1 MQILSSINIDLQ
13 RPRAPIVV
21 HAKQGDKLT
30 RGVVVKLYNNGTAWT
45 IPTEVTDVFVA
56 FCKPDGKGGTYNK
69 LPDNTTPACT
79 KTGNTIT
86 AKFAPQVLTCAG
98 CVRVDL
104 KMVNAAEDVLKT
116 FGFYVQVEEDA
127 ESGIKSEDYWKN
139 ATLAGL
145 QAKIGDLENLQT
157 SEKGSVVDAINEVI
171 PDLFFCP
178 TFKVSTS
185 VGIEYDID
193 GCEWYPHQNPHVGAI
208 VVGSN
213 GYTAVVTQ
221 TGDHTLTKSLGTQIF
236 VPLMSARD
244 VTYNGNI
251 GNAEPKNVDGAIKA
265 LLETI
270 DAMPV
275 PTVRKAD
282 VNDVLAVETVDAAG
296 TPTKWRYQNMPD
308 SLFFAPEIEIPAKPY
323 SAGDA
328 TTEINLSGYALL
340 PENAVRVGATV
351 VGKNGYMA
359 EVAALDEEGDP
370 IVRSTGHRLIDTL
383 ANDATADYAAS
394 GASSVE
400 AWATMAKTGDASQYR
415 VAAGQYRVTDAGD
428 VYTVRIVDSTYTSW
442 TVRRVSIAV
451 GDDEAN
457 AYVDVYTCNAPG
469 TQIHHVLGVGSDD
482 SAIVI
487 GGKRYP
493 LVTSPETEG
502 NILTAAKNTAGVV
515 VPQWAA
521 KPTYKADEIKATVPY
536 GDETAK
542 DVQYALDMLAANLSN
557 VSVPA
562 VTASDNGA
570 FLRVVNGA
578 WAAAQ
583 LTDVSEVGA

>member
-98 CVRVDL
+98 LVRVDL

-157 SEKGSVVDAINEVI
+157 SEKGSVVGAINEVI

-178 TFKVSTS
+178 DFKVWTGI
-185 VGIEYDID
+185 GIEETID
-193 GCEWYPHQNPHVGAI
+193 RYEWYPHQNPHVGAI

-213 GYTAVVTQ
+213 GYTAVVTR

-236 VPLMSARD
+236 VPLMSAHD

-251 GNAEPKNVDGAIKA
+251 GDYEPKNVSGAFEA
-265 LLETI
+265 VMNTI
-270 DAMPV
+270 DSKLDGIAP
-275 PTVRKAD
+275 PAD
-282 VNDVLAVETVDAAG
+282 
-296 TPTKWRYQNMPD
+296 M
-308 SLFFAPEIEIPAKPY
+308 S
-323 SAGDA
+323 
-328 TTEINLSGYALL
+328 
-340 PENAVRVGATV
+340 
-351 VGKNGYMA
+351 
-359 EVAALDEEGDP
+359 
-370 IVRSTGHRLIDTL
+370 
-383 ANDATADYAAS
+383 ADYAES
-394 GASSVE
+394 GAQSVK
-400 AWATMAKTGDASQYR
+400 AWATMAKTGDTTKYR
-415 VAAGQYRVTDAGD
+415 VAAGEYRVTDAGD

-493 LVTSPETEG
+493 LATSPETEG
-502 NILTAAKNTAGVV
+502 NILTAVKNVAGIV

-521 KPTYKADEIKATVPY
+521 KPTYTADEIKATVPY

-542 DVQYALDMLAANLSN
+542 NVQYALDMLAANLAKVN
-557 VSVPA
+557 VPA
-562 VTASDNGA
+562 VTAADNDA
-570 FLRVVNGA
+570 FMRVVNGK

>member
-13 RPRAPIVV
+13 RPRAPIIV

-30 RGVVVKLYNNGTAWT
+30 RGVVVKLYNNGAAWT

-98 CVRVDL
+98 LVRVDL

-157 SEKGSVVDAINEVI
+157 SEKGSVVGAINEVI

-193 GCEWYPHQNPHVGAI
+193 GREWYPHQNPHVGAI

-244 VTYNGNI
+244 VEYSGNI
-251 GNAEPKNVDGAIKA
+251 GDYAPKNVSAA
-265 LLETI
+265 FE
-270 DAMPV
+270 
-275 PTVRKAD
+275 
-282 VNDVLAVETVDAAG
+282 AVMNT
-296 TPTKWRYQNMPD
+296 
-308 SLFFAPEIEIPAKPY
+308 
-323 SAGDA
+323 
-328 TTEINLSGYALL
+328 
-340 PENAVRVGATV
+340 
-351 VGKNGYMA
+351 
-359 EVAALDEEGDP
+359 LDEKLDGIAPPADM
-370 IVRSTGHRLIDTL
+370 S
-383 ANDATADYAAS
+383 ADYAAS
-394 GASSVE
+394 GAQSVK
-400 AWATMAKTGDASQYR
+400 AWATMAKTGDTTKYR

-469 TQIHHVLGVGSDD
+469 AQIHHVLGVGSDD

-493 LVTSPETEG
+493 LATSPETEG
-502 NILTAAKNTAGVV
+502 NILTAVKNVAGIV

-521 KPTYKADEIKATVPY
+521 KPTYTADEIRATVPY
-536 GDETAK
+536 DDETAK
-542 DVQYALDMLAANLSN
+542 NVQYALDMLAANLAKVN
-557 VSVPA
+557 VPA
-562 VTASDNGA
+562 VTAADNGA
-570 FLRVVNGA
+570 FMRVVNGA

>member
-13 RPRAPIVV
+13 RPRAPIIV

-45 IPTEVTDVFVA
+45 IPTEVTDVFVT
-56 FCKPDGKGGTYNK
+56 FCKSDGKGGTYNK

-98 CVRVDL
+98 LVRVDL

-178 TFKVSTS
+178 TFKVWTG
-185 VGIEYDID
+185 VGIEDAID
-193 GCEWYPHQNPHVGAI
+193 GHELYPHQNPHVGAI

-236 VPLMSARD
+236 VPLMSAHD
-244 VTYNGNI
+244 VTYNGKI
-251 GNAEPKNVDGAIKA
+251 GVYEPKNVSAAFEAVIN
-265 LLETI
+265 TI
-270 DAMPV
+270 DAIPV
-275 PTVRKAD
+275 PSARKAD
-282 VNDVLAVETVDAAG
+282 LDDVLAVSAVDAAG
-296 TPTKWRYQNMPD
+296 VPTAWRYRNMPYN
-308 SLFFAPEIEIPAKPY
+308 LFFAPEVDIPAKPY

-328 TTEINLSGYALL
+328 TTEINLGGYALL
-340 PENAVRVGATV
+340 PENAVRVGETV

-359 EVAALDEEGDP
+359 EVAALDEDGDP
-370 IVRSTGHRLIDTL
+370 IVRSTGDRLIDL
-383 ANDATADYAAS
+383 PSNDATADYAES
-394 GASSVE
+394 GAQSVK
-400 AWATMAKTGDASQYR
+400 AWATMAKTGDAAQYR
-415 VAAGQYRVTDAGD
+415 VAAGEYRVTDAGD
-428 VYTVRIVDSTYTSW
+428 VCTVRIVDSTYTSW
-442 TVRRVSIAV
+442 TIRRVEIVSS
-451 GDDEAN
+451 DDEAN
-457 AYVDVYTCNAPG
+457 AYWSIYTATKPG
-469 TQIHHVLGVGSDD
+469 LISYESIGIAGDGGS
-482 SAIVI
+482 ITLQ
-487 GGKRYP
+487 GKLYQLPP
-493 LVTSPETEG
+493 LVT
-502 NILTAAKNTAGVV
+502 AA
-515 VPQWAA
+515 
-521 KPTYKADEIKATVPY
+521 
-536 GDETAK
+536 
-542 DVQYALDMLAANLSN
+542 
-557 VSVPA
+557 
-562 VTASDNGA
+562 DNGS

>member
-13 RPRAPIVV
+13 RPRAPIIV

-30 RGVVVKLYNNGTAWT
+30 RGVVVKLYDNGTAWT

-56 FCKPDGKGGTYNK
+56 FCKSDGKGGTYNK

-98 CVRVDL
+98 LVRVDL

-157 SEKGSVVDAINEVI
+157 SEKGSVVGAINEVI

-178 TFKVSTS
+178 DFKVWTGI
-185 VGIEYDID
+185 GIEETID
-193 GCEWYPHQNPHVGAI
+193 RYEWYPHQNPHVGAI

-213 GYTAVVTQ
+213 GYTAVVTR

-236 VPLMSARD
+236 VPLMSAHD

-251 GNAEPKNVDGAIKA
+251 GDYEPKNVSAA
-265 LLETI
+265 FEAVMNTI
-270 DAMPV
+270 DSKLDGIAP
-275 PTVRKAD
+275 PAD
-282 VNDVLAVETVDAAG
+282 
-296 TPTKWRYQNMPD
+296 M
-308 SLFFAPEIEIPAKPY
+308 S
-323 SAGDA
+323 
-328 TTEINLSGYALL
+328 
-340 PENAVRVGATV
+340 
-351 VGKNGYMA
+351 
-359 EVAALDEEGDP
+359 
-370 IVRSTGHRLIDTL
+370 
-383 ANDATADYAAS
+383 ADYAES
-394 GASSVE
+394 GAQSVK
-400 AWATMAKTGDASQYR
+400 AWATMANTGDAAQYR

-493 LVTSPETEG
+493 LATSPETEG
-502 NILTAAKNTAGVV
+502 NILTAVKNVAGIV

-521 KPTYKADEIKATVPY
+521 KPTYTADEIKATVPY

-542 DVQYALDMLAANLSN
+542 NVQYALDMLAANLAKVN
-557 VSVPA
+557 VPA
-562 VTASDNGA
+562 VTAADNGS

>member
-13 RPRAPIVV
+13 RPRAPIIV

-30 RGVVVKLYNNGTAWT
+30 RGVVVKLYNNGAAWT

-56 FCKPDGKGGTYNK
+56 FCKSDGKGGTYNK

-98 CVRVDL
+98 LVRVDL

-157 SEKGSVVDAINEVI
+157 SEKGSVVGAINEVI

-178 TFKVSTS
+178 TFKVWTGI
-185 VGIEYDID
+185 GIEETID
-193 GCEWYPHQNPHVGAI
+193 GYEWYPHQNPHVGAI

-236 VPLMSARD
+236 VPLMSAHD
-244 VTYNGNI
+244 VTYNGKI
-251 GNAEPKNVDGAIKA
+251 GDYEPKNVSAAFEAVIN
-265 LLETI
+265 TI
-270 DAMPV
+270 DSKLDGIAP
-275 PTVRKAD
+275 PAD
-282 VNDVLAVETVDAAG
+282 
-296 TPTKWRYQNMPD
+296 M
-308 SLFFAPEIEIPAKPY
+308 S
-323 SAGDA
+323 
-328 TTEINLSGYALL
+328 
-340 PENAVRVGATV
+340 
-351 VGKNGYMA
+351 
-359 EVAALDEEGDP
+359 
-370 IVRSTGHRLIDTL
+370 
-383 ANDATADYAAS
+383 ADYAES
-394 GASSVE
+394 GAQSVK
-400 AWATMAKTGDASQYR
+400 AWATMAKTGSTTQYR
-415 VAAGQYRVTDAGD
+415 VAAGEYRVTDAGD

-442 TVRRVSIAV
+442 MVRRVSIAV

-493 LVTSPETEG
+493 LATSPETEG
-502 NILTAAKNTAGVV
+502 NILTAVKNVAGMV

-521 KPTYKADEIKATVPY
+521 KPTYTADEIKATVPY

-542 DVQYALDMLAANLSN
+542 NVQYALDMLAANLAKVN
-557 VSVPA
+557 VPA
-562 VTASDNGA
+562 VTAADNGA
-570 FLRVVNGA
+570 FMRVVNGK

>member
-98 CVRVDL
+98 RVRVDL

-145 QAKIGDLENLQT
+145 QAKIGDLKNLQT
-157 SEKGSVVDAINEVI
+157 SEKGSVVGAINEVI

-193 GCEWYPHQNPHVGAI
+193 GREWYPHQNPHVGAI

-236 VPLMSARD
+236 APLMSARD
-244 VTYNGNI
+244 VAYNGNI
-251 GNAEPKNVDGAIKA
+251 GDAEPKNVDGAIKA

-282 VNDVLAVETVDAAG
+282 VFDVLAVEAVDAAG
-296 TPTKWRYQNMPD
+296 TPTKWRYRNMPD
-308 SLFFAPEIEIPAKPY
+308 SLFFALEVDIPAKPY

-328 TTEINLSGYALL
+328 TTEINLAGYALL
-340 PENAVRVGATV
+340 PENNVRVGEMV

-359 EVAALDEEGDP
+359 KVAALDEEGDP
-370 IVRSTGHRLIDTL
+370 IVRSTGERLIDTL

-394 GASSVE
+394 GAQSVK

-428 VYTVRIVDSTYTSW
+428 VYTVHIVDSTYTSW

-482 SAIVI
+482 GAIVI

-515 VPQWAA
+515 VPQWSA

-542 DVQYALDMLAANLSN
+542 DVQYALDMLAANLSKVN
-557 VSVPA
+557 VPA
-562 VTASDNGA
+562 VTAADNGA
-570 FLRVVNGA
+570 FLRVVNGK

>member
-13 RPRAPIVV
+13 RPRAPIIV
-21 HAKQGDKLT
+21 HAKQGDKFT

-56 FCKPDGKGGTYNK
+56 FCKSDGKGGTYNK

-98 CVRVDL
+98 LVRVDL

-127 ESGIKSEDYWKN
+127 ESGITSEDYWKN

-145 QAKIGDLENLQT
+145 QAKIGDLENLHT
-157 SEKGSVVDAINEVI
+157 SEKGSVVGAINEVI

-178 TFKVSTS
+178 TFKVWTGI
-185 VGIEYDID
+185 GIEETID
-193 GCEWYPHQNPHVGAI
+193 GYEWYPHQNPHVGAI
-208 VVGSN
+208 VVGGN
-213 GYTAVVTQ
+213 GYTAVVTR

-244 VTYNGNI
+244 VTYNGKI
-251 GNAEPKNVDGAIKA
+251 GDYEPKNVSAA
-265 LLETI
+265 FEAVLNTI
-270 DAMPV
+270 DAIPV
-275 PTVRKAD
+275 PSARKAD
-282 VNDVLAVETVDAAG
+282 LDDVLAVSAVDAAG
-296 TPTKWRYQNMPD
+296 APTAWQYRNMPYN
-308 SLFFAPEIEIPAKPY
+308 LFFAPEVDIPAKPY

-328 TTEINLSGYALL
+328 TTEINLDGYALL
-340 PENAVRVGATV
+340 PENNVRVGETV

-359 EVAALDEEGDP
+359 EVSALDEDGSP
-370 IVRSTGHRLIDTL
+370 IVHSTGDRLIDL
-383 ANDATADYAAS
+383 SSNDATSDYAES
-394 GASSVE
+394 GAQSVK
-400 AWATMAKTGDASQYR
+400 AWATMAKTGSTTQYR
-415 VAAGQYRVTDAGD
+415 VAAGEYRVTDAGD

-442 TVRRVSIAV
+442 SVRRVSIAV

-493 LVTSPETEG
+493 LATSPETEG
-502 NILTAAKNTAGVV
+502 NILTAVKTAAGIV

-521 KPTYKADEIKATVPY
+521 KPAYKADEIKATVTY

-542 DVQYALDMLAANLSN
+542 NVQYALDMLAANLAKVN
-557 VSVPA
+557 VPA
-562 VTASDNGA
+562 VTAADNGA
-570 FLRVVNGA
+570 FMCVVNGK

>member
-13 RPRAPIVV
+13 RPRAPIIV

-30 RGVVVKLYNNGTAWT
+30 RGVVVKLYNNGAAWT
-45 IPTEVTDVFVA
+45 IPTDVTDVFVA

-98 CVRVDL
+98 LVRVDL

-145 QAKIGDLENLQT
+145 QSKIGDLENLRT
-157 SEKGSVVDAINEVI
+157 SEKGSVVGAINEVI

-178 TFKVSTS
+178 DFEVWTGI
-185 VGIEYDID
+185 GIEETID
-193 GCEWYPHQNPHVGAI
+193 GYEWYPHQNPHVGAI
-208 VVGSN
+208 VVGGN
-213 GYTAVVTQ
+213 GYTAVVTR

-251 GNAEPKNVDGAIKA
+251 GDYEPKNVSAAFEAVIN
-265 LLETI
+265 TI
-270 DAMPV
+270 DEKLDGIAP
-275 PTVRKAD
+275 PAD
-282 VNDVLAVETVDAAG
+282 
-296 TPTKWRYQNMPD
+296 M
-308 SLFFAPEIEIPAKPY
+308 S
-323 SAGDA
+323 
-328 TTEINLSGYALL
+328 
-340 PENAVRVGATV
+340 
-351 VGKNGYMA
+351 
-359 EVAALDEEGDP
+359 
-370 IVRSTGHRLIDTL
+370 
-383 ANDATADYAAS
+383 ADYAES
-394 GASSVE
+394 GAQSVK
-400 AWATMAKTGDASQYR
+400 AWATMAKTGDTTQYR
-415 VAAGQYRVTDAGD
+415 VAAGEYRVTDAGD

-442 TVRRVSIAV
+442 SVRRVSIAV

-469 TQIHHVLGVGSDD
+469 AQIHHVLGVGSDD

-493 LVTSPETEG
+493 LATSPETEG
-502 NILTAAKNTAGVV
+502 NILTAVKNVAGIV

-521 KPTYKADEIKATVPY
+521 KPTYTADEIRATVPY
-536 GDETAK
+536 GDETDK
-542 DVQYALDMLAANLSN
+542 NVQYALDMLAANLAKVN
-557 VSVPA
+557 VPA
-562 VTASDNGA
+562 VTAADNGA
-570 FLRVVNGA
+570 FMRVVNGA

>member
-13 RPRAPIVV
+13 RPRAPIIV

-30 RGVVVKLYNNGTAWT
+30 RGVVVKLYNNGAAWT
-45 IPTEVTDVFVA
+45 IPTDVTDVFVA

-98 CVRVDL
+98 LVRVDL

-145 QAKIGDLENLQT
+145 QSKIGDLENLRT
-157 SEKGSVVDAINEVI
+157 SEKGSVVGAINEVI

-178 TFKVSTS
+178 DFEVWTGI
-185 VGIEYDID
+185 GIEETID
-193 GCEWYPHQNPHVGAI
+193 GYEWYPHQNPHVGAI
-208 VVGSN
+208 VVGGN
-213 GYTAVVTQ
+213 GYTAVVTR

-251 GNAEPKNVDGAIKA
+251 GDYEPKNVSAAFEAVIN
-265 LLETI
+265 TI
-270 DAMPV
+270 DSKLDGIAP
-275 PTVRKAD
+275 PAD
-282 VNDVLAVETVDAAG
+282 
-296 TPTKWRYQNMPD
+296 M
-308 SLFFAPEIEIPAKPY
+308 S
-323 SAGDA
+323 
-328 TTEINLSGYALL
+328 
-340 PENAVRVGATV
+340 
-351 VGKNGYMA
+351 
-359 EVAALDEEGDP
+359 
-370 IVRSTGHRLIDTL
+370 
-383 ANDATADYAAS
+383 ADYAES
-394 GASSVE
+394 GAQSVK
-400 AWATMAKTGDASQYR
+400 AWATMANTGDAAQYR
-415 VAAGQYRVTDAGD
+415 VAAGQYRVTYAGD

-442 TVRRVSIAV
+442 SVRRVSIAV

-469 TQIHHVLGVGSDD
+469 AQIHHVLGVGSDD

-493 LVTSPETEG
+493 LATSPETEG
-502 NILTAAKNTAGVV
+502 NILTAVKNVAGIV

-521 KPTYKADEIKATVPY
+521 KPTYTADEIRATVPY

-542 DVQYALDMLAANLSN
+542 DVQYALDMLAANLAKVN
-557 VSVPA
+557 VPA
-562 VTASDNGA
+562 VTAADNGA
-570 FLRVVNGA
+570 FMRVVNGA